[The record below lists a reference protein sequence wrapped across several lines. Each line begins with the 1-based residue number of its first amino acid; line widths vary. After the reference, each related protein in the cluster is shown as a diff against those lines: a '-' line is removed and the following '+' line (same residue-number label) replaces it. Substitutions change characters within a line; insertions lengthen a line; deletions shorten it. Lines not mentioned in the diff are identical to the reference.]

1 MILVEDC
8 DQFNEGIREGK
19 SERQAEGVNSLF
31 YEECFYICGGAY
43 NLSSKWMFLILER
56 VL

>member
-8 DQFNEGIREGK
+8 DQFSEGIREGK

-31 YEECFYICGGAY
+31 YEERFYIWGGHIIY
-43 NLSSKWMFLILER
+43 LPNGCF
-56 VL
+56 